1 MKIGILF
8 DLDGTLLNTLEDL
21 TDATNY
27 TLRHFGCP
35 ERTITEM
42 RQILGNG
49 ALRQMTLS
57 LPGKADDP
65 DIGQVLEFY
74 KAYYNDHSQIKT
86 RAYDGVEAAL
96 AKLAEKYPIAIVSNK
111 PDPTVKS
118 LCAQYFPGYYALGES
133 AACPRKPAPDMVWE
147 AMKALGVDACIFVG
161 DSEVDVLTAKN
172 AGVPC
177 LAVLWGFRDKW
188 QLEENGA
195 EYYCDDAGKL
205 PQIIDEIAA
214 ALYG

>member
-21 TDATNY
+21 TDATNH

-35 ERTITEM
+35 ERSITEM

-57 LPGKADDP
+57 LPGKPDDP
-65 DIGQVLEFY
+65 DIQEVLAYY
-74 KAYYNDHSQIKT
+74 KEYYNDHSQIKT
-86 RAYDGVEAAL
+86 RPYDGVKSALQKL
-96 AKLAEKYPIAIVSNK
+96 AKKYAIAIVSNK

-118 LCAQYFPGYYALGES
+118 LCAEYFPGYYALGES
-133 AACPRKPAPDMVWE
+133 AACPRKPAPDMVFQ
-147 AMKALGVDACIFVG
+147 AMKALGVEKCIFVG

-195 EYYCDDAGKL
+195 EYYCDDAEQL
-205 PQIIDEIAA
+205 PTIIDAIAQNI
-214 ALYG
+214 

>member
-21 TDATNY
+21 TDATNH

-57 LPGKADDP
+57 LPGHPDDP
-65 DIGQVLEFY
+65 DIGQVLAYY
-74 KAYYNDHSQIKT
+74 KEYYNDHSQIKT
-86 RAYDGVEAAL
+86 RPYDGVEAAL
-96 AKLAEKYPIAIVSNK
+96 KKLAETYAVAIVSNK
-111 PDPTVKS
+111 PDPTVRS
-118 LCAQYFPGYYALGES
+118 LCAKYFPGYYALGES
-133 AACPRKPAPDMVWE
+133 AACPRKPAPDMVFQ
-147 AMKALGVDACIFVG
+147 AMTALGVEKCIFVG

-195 EYYCDDAGKL
+195 EHYCDDAAEL
-205 PQIIDEIAA
+205 PSIIDTIAKTI
-214 ALYG
+214 

>member
-21 TDATNY
+21 TDATNH

-35 ERTITEM
+35 ERSITEM

-57 LPGKADDP
+57 LPGKPDDP
-65 DIGQVLEFY
+65 DIQEVLAYY
-74 KAYYNDHSQIKT
+74 KEYYNDHSQIKT
-86 RAYDGVEAAL
+86 RPYDGVKSAL
-96 AKLAEKYPIAIVSNK
+96 QKLAEKYAIAIVSNK

-118 LCAQYFPGYYALGES
+118 LCAKYFPGYYALGES
-133 AACPRKPAPDMVWE
+133 AACPRKPAPDMVFQ
-147 AMKALGVDACIFVG
+147 AMKALGVEKCIFVG

-195 EYYCDDAGKL
+195 EYYCDDAEQL
-205 PQIIDEIAA
+205 PTIIDAIAQNI
-214 ALYG
+214 